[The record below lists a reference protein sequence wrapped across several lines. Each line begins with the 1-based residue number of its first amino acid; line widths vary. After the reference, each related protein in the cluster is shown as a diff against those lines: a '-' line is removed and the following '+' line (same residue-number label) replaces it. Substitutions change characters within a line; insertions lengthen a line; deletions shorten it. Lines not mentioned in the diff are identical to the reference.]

1 MDIKNLIN
9 EQREIIRHLKI
20 STQVEAEEF
29 RIKYLG
35 KEGLL
40 KALSAEIKNI
50 PAELRK
56 ETGQMINEF
65 KQFVEGTYEPLRR
78 IIVPET
84 NVFPTKKIE
93 DAIKQENPNLHRTVM
108 KGEKGT
114 DKIEPVKKAVEKK
127 EEWKEPLEKR
137 EPDYIPGEKFWT
149 MIGEKPVECWVSSID
164 TNHSGRAFTIT
175 YNGYFSRA
183 SVGLEVSGSPDA
195 APITRKENKMFKTK
209 DLLLNSL

>member
-114 DKIEPVKKAVEKK
+114 DKIEP
-127 EEWKEPLEKR
+127 
-137 EPDYIPGEKFWT
+137 DYIPGEKFWT